1 MGKLGLQLPAVVG
14 TCQEPQ
20 AGREGSGRARTKM
33 RAVVT
38 TEKNNPKPKTM
49 ALRGRSAHV
58 RVGNW

>member
-58 RVGNW
+58 